1 MKAFNLSLTKR
12 LMKTMTTFSRFLPV
26 LATLNLL
33 SGCASDP
40 APAPKA
46 EPMISGD
53 AMLRESEGIAK
64 LGDRWQHGKDLVD
77 QGNAMVEQGKAKI
90 TEGNRLIDE
99 GNKII
104 KESEERYKTL
114 KH

>member
-1 MKAFNLSLTKR
+1 MKAFILPITKR
-12 LMKTMTTFSRFLPV
+12 IMKNTTLFSRFLTFFSV
-26 LATLNLL
+26 LSLL
-33 SGCASDP
+33 SGCASEP
-40 APAPKA
+40 APTPKA

-64 LGDRWQHGKDLVD
+64 LGDRWQYGKDLVD
-77 QGNAMVEQGKAKI
+77 QGKVMVEEGKAKI